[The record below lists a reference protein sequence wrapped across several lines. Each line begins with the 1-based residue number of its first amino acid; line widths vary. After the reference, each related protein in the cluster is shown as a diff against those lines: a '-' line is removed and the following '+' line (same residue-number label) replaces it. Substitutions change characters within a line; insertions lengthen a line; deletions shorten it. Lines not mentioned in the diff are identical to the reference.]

1 MAGNIA
7 TNNKV
12 IIFSAPSGS
21 GKTTIIKRLL
31 SYFPEFEFSI
41 SATSRQARAGEA
53 DGKDYYFL
61 SKESFEQ
68 KVQAG
73 LFLEWEEVYAG
84 TCYGTLKSEIERIW
98 SNGKIVIFDVDV
110 LGGMNLKKYFGDKA
124 LSIFVMPPSLEVLEQ
139 RLRIRNTETE
149 EAIQKRLS
157 RSALELNQ
165 APKFDNCKQPRHRAS
180 QLRRSAPLPNQFRLP
195 TDSTPAVP
203 YPEKPATPAP
213 P

>member
-98 SNGKIVIFDVDV
+98 NNGKIVIFDVDV

-165 APKFDNCKQPRHRAS
+165 APKFDITIINDKLDEAVQ
-180 QLRRSAPLPNQFRLP
+180 SAKDDIEMFLNR
-195 TDSTPAVP
+195 
-203 YPEKPATPAP
+203 EH
-213 P
+213 

>member
-1 MAGNIA
+1 MTANIA

-31 SYFPEFEFSI
+31 SFFPEFEFSI
-41 SATSRQARAGEA
+41 SATSRQARAGEV

-68 KVQAG
+68 KVKAD

-110 LGGMNLKKYFGDKA
+110 LGGMNLKNYFGDKA
-124 LSIFVMPPSLEVLEQ
+124 LSIFVMPPSIEVLEQ
-139 RLRIRNTETE
+139 RLRIRDTETE

-157 RSALELNQ
+157 RSALELNH
-165 APKFDNCKQPRHRAS
+165 APKFDITIINDVLDEAVQ
-180 QLRRSAPLPNQFRLP
+180 SARDNIEMFL
-195 TDSTPAVP
+195 T
-203 YPEKPATPAP
+203 K
-213 P
+213 